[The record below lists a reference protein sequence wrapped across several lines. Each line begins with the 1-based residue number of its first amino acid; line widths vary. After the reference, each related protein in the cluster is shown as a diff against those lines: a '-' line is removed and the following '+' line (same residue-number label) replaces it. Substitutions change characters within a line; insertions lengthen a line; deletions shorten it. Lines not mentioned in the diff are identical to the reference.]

1 MNIIFLDTETT
12 GKPRDYRAA
21 EDDITNWPR
30 CAQLAF
36 QITDEHNN
44 LIWEYK
50 SLIYPDGWTI
60 PREKFFIENDMSTEK
75 CEAAGIRM
83 PTVLDFLIGRIVS
96 NDVQVMVCHNKD
108 FDWPV
113 LLCETKRYG
122 KEFPP
127 IKKMCTMKETI
138 SYCKIPFGND
148 HRPWKNNNWKYPK
161 LEELYRKL
169 FEKDFEGAH
178 DALFDVKACRDC
190 FFELLK
196 RGIISLPQ
204 VAV

>member
-60 PREKFFIENDMSTEK
+60 PREKFFI
-75 CEAAGIRM
+75 
-83 PTVLDFLIGRIVS
+83 
-96 NDVQVMVCHNKD
+96 
-108 FDWPV
+108 
-113 LLCETKRYG
+113 
-122 KEFPP
+122 
-127 IKKMCTMKETI
+127 
-138 SYCKIPFGND
+138 
-148 HRPWKNNNWKYPK
+148 
-161 LEELYRKL
+161 
-169 FEKDFEGAH
+169 
-178 DALFDVKACRDC
+178 
-190 FFELLK
+190 
-196 RGIISLPQ
+196 
-204 VAV
+204 